1 MKISIFVN
9 IEEYVAVKKGE
20 KVSKQL
26 KDIAEGECFKLADD
40 EEFIVLEQDVGQTVV
55 LRKEP
60 ICKMR
65 FGKNNNFKESDVL
78 DKLKEYQKKI
88 QRIVGERSLKEFCL
102 DLTSLD
108 GICDYGKIDVKMGLL
123 TLEMAR
129 KYVHITDKHKTKE
142 YCWLATPWST
152 KKRNNDD
159 LVLCVSPVGN
169 FYYDYFDCDFG
180 VRPLL
185 FLKSFIDVS
194 CKE

>member
-9 IEEYVAVKKGE
+9 GEEYVAVKKGE

-40 EEFIVLEQDVGQTVV
+40 EEFIVLEQNVGQTIV

-60 ICKMR
+60 ICNMR

-78 DKLKEYQKKI
+78 DKLKDYQKKI

-108 GICDYGKIDVKMGLL
+108 GLCDYGKIDVKMGVL

-152 KKRNNDD
+152 KKHDNDIG
-159 LVLCVSPVGN
+159 VLCVSPDGRIICN
-169 FYYDYFDCDFG
+169 SYYYGDFG
-180 VRPLL
+180 VRPL
-185 FLKSFIDVS
+185 FILDSDIVLS
-194 CKE
+194 

>member
-9 IEEYVAVKKGE
+9 GEEYVAVKKEIVIGAP
-20 KVSKQL
+20 L
-26 KDIAEGECFKLADD
+26 RDIAEGECFKLADD
-40 EEFIVLEQDVGQTVV
+40 EEFIVLEQNVGQTIV

-60 ICKMR
+60 ICKMC

-78 DKLKEYQKKI
+78 DKLKDYQKKI

-108 GICDYGKIDVKMGLL
+108 GLCDYGKIDVKMGLL
-123 TLEMAR
+123 TLKMAR

-152 KKRNNDD
+152 KKHNNDD
-159 LVLCVSPVGN
+159 LVLCVSPYGYVSYEL
-169 FYYDYFDCDFG
+169 YYSSVIG
-180 VRPLL
+180 VRPLCIL
-185 FLKSFIDVS
+185 GSDIVVS
-194 CKE
+194 

>member
-9 IEEYVAVKKGE
+9 GEEYVAVKKGE
-20 KVSKQL
+20 KVSKKLQ
-26 KDIAEGECFKLADD
+26 DIAEGECFKLADD
-40 EEFIVLEQDVGQTVV
+40 EEFIVLEQNVGQTIV

-60 ICKMR
+60 ICNMR

-78 DKLKEYQKKI
+78 NKLKDYQKKI

-108 GICDYGKIDVKMGLL
+108 GLCDYGKIDVKMGVL

-152 KKRNNDD
+152 KKHYNDIG
-159 LVLCVSPVGN
+159 VLCVSPSGN
-169 FYYDYFDCDFG
+169 IYYYFFNNCDFG
-180 VRPLL
+180 VRPL
-185 FLKSFIDVS
+185 FILDSDIVLS
-194 CKE
+194 

>member
-9 IEEYVAVKKGE
+9 GEEYVAVKKGK

-40 EEFIVLEQDVGQTVV
+40 EEFIVLEQEVGKTIV

-60 ICKMR
+60 LCNMR

-78 DKLKEYQKKI
+78 DKLKDYQKKI

-108 GICDYGKIDVKMGLL
+108 GLCDYGKIDVKMGVL

-152 KKRNNDD
+152 KKHDNDIG
-159 LVLCVSPVGN
+159 VLCVSPFGLI
-169 FYYDYFDCDFG
+169 YYDGYSHFDVG
-180 VRPLL
+180 VRPL
-185 FLKSFIDVS
+185 FILDSDIVLS
-194 CKE
+194 

>member
-9 IEEYVAVKKGE
+9 GEEYVAVKKGE

-40 EEFIVLEQDVGQTVV
+40 EEFIVLEQNVGQTIV

-60 ICKMR
+60 ICNMR

-78 DKLKEYQKKI
+78 DKLKDYQKKI

-108 GICDYGKIDVKMGLL
+108 GLCDYGKIDVKMGVL

-152 KKRNNDD
+152 KKHDNDIG
-159 LVLCVSPVGN
+159 VLCVSPDGIIGYVNYG
-169 FYYDYFDCDFG
+169 DDDGG
-180 VRPLL
+180 VRPL
-185 FLKSFIDVS
+185 FILDSDIVLS
-194 CKE
+194 

>member
-9 IEEYVAVKKGE
+9 GEEYVAVKKGE
-20 KVSKQL
+20 KVSKKLQ
-26 KDIAEGECFKLADD
+26 DIAEGECFKLADD
-40 EEFIVLEQDVGQTVV
+40 EELIVLEQDVGQTIV

-60 ICKMR
+60 LCNMR

-78 DKLKEYQKKI
+78 DKLKDYQKKI

-108 GICDYGKIDVKMGLL
+108 GLCDYGKIDVKMGVL

-152 KKRNNDD
+152 KKHDNDIG
-159 LVLCVSPVGN
+159 VLCVAPCGIVDCHD
-169 FYYDYFDCDFG
+169 YDFVDNG
-180 VRPLL
+180 VRPL
-185 FLKSFIDVS
+185 FILDSDIVLS
-194 CKE
+194 

>member
-9 IEEYVAVKKGE
+9 GEEYVAAKKGE

-40 EEFIVLEQDVGQTVV
+40 EEFIVLEQNVGQTIV

-60 ICKMR
+60 ICNMC

-78 DKLKEYQKKI
+78 DKLKDYQKKI

-108 GICDYGKIDVKMGLL
+108 GLCDYGKIDVKMGLL

-142 YCWLATPWST
+142 YCWLATPWHNYRDSAAFSEIT
-152 KKRNNDD
+152 GLLKCN
-159 LVLCVSPVGN
+159 VLGGDPAQVS
-169 FYYDYFDCDFG
+169 DC
-180 VRPLL
+180 L
-185 FLKSFIDVS
+185 S
-194 CKE
+194 CHNSY